1 MAHRIEVRYK
11 KETKNPS
18 CISLQKKIKNFLNI
32 EVTGLEIRDIFTI
45 DATLSKK
52 ELEDIAKVIFCDPI
66 IQEYDINPDLPK
78 GYNFYLEI
86 GFLPGVTDNVGNTAK
101 SAIETFLERKLS
113 YDEKVYTSKLY
124 CFKGSL
130 EEGDIKKIALE
141 LLCNPLIEYYK
152 IYKKGDEVK
161 IFVPKV
167 TLKKEVCIEKFDL
180 KNMTDEE
187 LIVLSKNRLLALN
200 IDEMKTIKNF
210 FSNKKFIKI
219 RKEYGLDSA
228 ITDVELESIAQ
239 TWSEHCKHKIFNA
252 TIEYYDENDK
262 KEIIKSLFK
271 TYIKKSTEIIKKKRK
286 DDFLV
291 SVFVDNAGV
300 ITFDE
305 NYNLVFKVETHNSPS
320 ALDPYGG
327 ALTGIVGVNRDVLG
341 TGLGAKLI
349 FNTDIFCFADPF
361 YNDQLPPRILH
372 PRRIYE
378 GVITGVEHG
387 GNKSGIPTINGSIVF
402 DNRYLGKPL
411 VYCGTG
417 GIMPKKINGKPSHL
431 KHINAGDLIV
441 MCGGR
446 IGKDGIHGATFSS
459 EELHE
464 GSPATAVQIGDP
476 ITQKKMADFLY
487 DARDNELYTAITDNG
502 AGGLSSSV
510 GEISQM
516 SGGCIIELDKAPLK
530 YEGLNPWEILISESQ
545 ERMTLAVPPDKL
557 DKLLKLAKKY
567 DVEATVI
574 GKFTNTGYF
583 HCLYKDKTVA
593 LIPLDFLHN
602 GLPLMKLTAKYDNP
616 YKPIPIILKTKQEPD
631 VLLKKLLSSLNICSK
646 ESVVRKYDHE
656 VQGMSVIK
664 PFTGLY
670 NDGPSDAAV
679 IKPLPDSNRGVVV
692 SHGIC
697 PKFSDYDT
705 YNMSALAFD
714 EGVRNAVAVGGNIEK
729 MACLDNFCWCDPI
742 KSEKNPDGEFKL
754 AQLVRANKALY
765 EYTIAYGIPC
775 ISGKDSMKNDYIM
788 GDIKISIPPTLL
800 FSVIG
805 IIDDV
810 TKTQTLDFKK
820 PDEIIYIVGQ
830 TKDELA
836 GSEFLKLLNI
846 KGGKIPTVSSS
857 TNIKIYKKIHKLI
870 SEGVIT
876 ACHDV
881 SDGGFGVAISEMAFS
896 GGLGA
901 VVELDK
907 LPYEGEENYLYR
919 LFSES
924 AGRLIFTSPKE
935 NHKYIISTFRDL
947 PIAEIGYVT
956 ATETLL
962 IKYKN
967 KTIIKEDIN
976 TLKKYWQMTLKD
988 L

>member
-1 MAHRIEVRYK
+1 MAYRIEIRYK
-11 KETKNPS
+11 KDIKNP
-18 CISLQKKIKNFLNI
+18 LAL
-32 EVTGLEIRDIFTI
+32 GLKRKIRDFLHINVMDLQVSDIYTI
-45 DATLSKK
+45 DADLSKK
-52 ELEDIAKVIFCDPI
+52 ELEDIAKITLCDPI
-66 IQEYDINPDLPK
+66 IQDYFINPKLPT
-78 GYNFYLEI
+78 GYNHYLEV

-101 SAIETFLERKLS
+101 SAIETLLGRKLKEQ
-113 YDEKVYTSKLY
+113 EKVYTSKLY
-124 CFKGSL
+124 CFKGNL
-130 EEGDIKKIALE
+130 KEKDIKNIALE
-141 LLCNPLIEYYK
+141 LLCNPLIEHYR
-152 IYKKGDEVK
+152 IYKKGDK
-161 IFVPKV
+161 IKVYVPKV
-167 TLKKEVCIEKFDL
+167 SLKSDISVEKIDL
-180 KNMTDEE
+180 SKLNDNE
-187 LIVLSKNRLLALN
+187 LLSLSKNRLLALN
-200 IDEMKTIKNF
+200 IDEMRTIKKF
-210 FSNKKFIKI
+210 FSNKKFLEV
-219 RKEYGLDSA
+219 RKKYGLDGS

-252 TIEYYDENDK
+252 TIEYYDENGK
-262 KEIIKSLFK
+262 KENIKSLFK
-271 TYIKKSTEIIKKKRK
+271 TYIKASTEKIREKRK
-286 DDFLV
+286 DDFLI

-361 YNDQLPPRILH
+361 YNNPLPPRILH

-378 GVITGVEHG
+378 GVVTGVEHG

-417 GIMPKKINGKPSHL
+417 GIMPKKINGKPSHI
-431 KHINAGDLIV
+431 KNINNGDLIV

-487 DARDNELYTAITDNG
+487 IARDMELYNAITDNG

-510 GEISQM
+510 GEMSQM
-516 SGGCIIELDKAPLK
+516 SGGCEIELDKAPLK
-530 YEGLNPWEILISESQ
+530 YEGLNPWEILVSESQ
-545 ERMTLAVPPDKL
+545 ERMTLSVPPDKIET
-557 DKLLKLAKKY
+557 LLALAKKY

-574 GKFTNTGYF
+574 GKFTNSGYF
-583 HCLYKDKTVA
+583 HCLYNGKTVA
-593 LIPLDFLHN
+593 LLPLDFLHN
-602 GLPLMKLTAKYDNP
+602 GLPEMKLTARYENP
-616 YKPIPIILKTKQEPD
+616 YKPIPIILKTKQNAGL
-631 VLLKKLLSSLNICSK
+631 LLKKLLSSLNICSK

-664 PFTGLY
+664 PFIGLF
-670 NDGPSDAAV
+670 NDGPSDSAV
-679 IKPLPDSNRGVVV
+679 IKPLPDSYKGVVV

-705 YNMSALAFD
+705 YNMSALALD
-714 EGVRNAVAVGGNIEK
+714 EAVRNAIAVGGDINN

-765 EYTIAYGIPC
+765 DYTIAYGIPC

-800 FSVIG
+800 FSLIGVIE
-805 IIDDV
+805 DV
-810 TKTQTLDFKK
+810 RKTQTLDFKR
-820 PDEIIYIVGQ
+820 PDEIVYVAGL

-846 KGGKIPTVSSS
+846 KGGKVPTVNYD
-857 TNIKIYKKIHKLI
+857 TNINVYKKIHKLI
-870 SEGVIT
+870 YDGIIS
-876 ACHDV
+876 ACHDI
-881 SDGGFGVAISEMAFS
+881 SDGGFAVAISEMAFS
-896 GGLGA
+896 GGYGA
-901 VVELDK
+901 LIKLDD

-924 AGRLIFTSPKE
+924 AGRLIFTSAKE
-935 NHKYIISTFRDL
+935 NHRYIMNIFKGLPVSPIGVVTDKDTLEIRYKNRTVVRENINVLKDFWQKTLRDL
-947 PIAEIGYVT
+947 
-956 ATETLL
+956 
-962 IKYKN
+962 
-967 KTIIKEDIN
+967 
-976 TLKKYWQMTLKD
+976 
-988 L
+988 